1 MPKRTDTVTRTL
13 TLDDSPCGLCAILY
27 PDETLHSCKEHMH
40 YHISALKEDAA
51 TAYKASLS
59 LIFAHVADTY
69 MIMMTALSKRYGHSV
84 EEMLEVVRQ
93 DPDWNNIYLHP
104 TLKRMVY
111 FEPAEEPLEEPV
123 EEPVEESIEE
133 PVEESIEEPV
143 ITKPVRIKRAKKIE
157 EPVSEPVI
165 IKRPKSKKTTSSTH
179 SQ

>member
-13 TLDDSPCGLCAILY
+13 SLDDSPCGLCAILY

-40 YHISALKEDAA
+40 YHVSALKDDAA
-51 TAYKASLS
+51 VAYKASLS

-69 MIMMTALSKRYGHSV
+69 MIIMNTLSKHYGHSV
-84 EEMLEVVRQ
+84 EEMLEVVRH

-111 FEPAEEPLEEPV
+111 FEPEQEAPV
-123 EEPVEESIEE
+123 EEPTV
-133 PVEESIEEPV
+133 
-143 ITKPVRIKRAKKIE
+143 KPVRIKRVKPVKEAE
-157 EPVSEPVI
+157 EPVPVV
-165 IKRPKSKKTTSSTH
+165 IKRPKSKKTTSSSH

>member
-1 MPKRTDTVTRTL
+1 MPKRTETVTRTL

-40 YHISALKEDAA
+40 YHVSALKDDAA

-59 LIFAHVADTY
+59 LIFAHIADIH
-69 MIMMTALSKRYGHSV
+69 MIMLNTLSKHYGHSV

-111 FEPAEEPLEEPV
+111 FEPEQEVPV
-123 EEPVEESIEE
+123 EEPVEE
-133 PVEESIEEPV
+133 PTV
-143 ITKPVRIKRAKKIE
+143 KPVRIKRVKPVKEAE
-157 EPVSEPVI
+157 EPVPVV
-165 IKRPKSKKTTSSTH
+165 IKRHKSKKTTNSTH